1 LTVFLSNI
9 KLKYN
14 HFKFNYYK
22 LEFIFIIEGGQ
33 KKVKILI
40 IEDIDILSDL
50 FKQMIKFYNPDIE
63 VEIAETAEKAL
74 RLLENN
80 NYDLVFLDVILP
92 DEKGT
97 EVLKY
102 IKEKYPHTKVIAI
115 TGATDEDLLK
125 ELENLGC
132 DDVLI
137 KPVKTEELLNIL
149 KKYI

>member
-1 LTVFLSNI
+1 
-9 KLKYN
+9 
-14 HFKFNYYK
+14 
-22 LEFIFIIEGGQ
+22 
-33 KKVKILI
+33 VKILI